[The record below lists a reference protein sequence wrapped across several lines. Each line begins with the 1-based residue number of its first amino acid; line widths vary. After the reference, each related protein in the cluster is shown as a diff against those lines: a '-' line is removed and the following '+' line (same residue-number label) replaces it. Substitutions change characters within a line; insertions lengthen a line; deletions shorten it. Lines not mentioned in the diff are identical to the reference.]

1 MLWNNDESGATC
13 TQNNRIDCRF
23 NGRLKDDY
31 YYLSSRLYAAL
42 EIVFCYALFSV
53 NPSSGRI
60 SKRALVESLSL
71 ETIIPSGPV
80 LQEIKLLNFVE
91 HIDTRPFQSKQ
102 IIVSTKLIFWA

>member
-1 MLWNNDESGATC
+1 M
-13 TQNNRIDCRF
+13 
-23 NGRLKDDY
+23 
-31 YYLSSRLYAAL
+31 
-42 EIVFCYALFSV
+42 

-91 HIDTRPFQSKQ
+91 HIELTDDLFK
-102 IIVSTKLIFWA
+102 VNKL